1 MKHFALLF
9 CLLPLESASATA
21 AEELTARQQNI
32 VVIAS
37 LAAKGDVENLKTAL
51 RRGLDEGLT
60 VGEIKEVLV
69 QLYAYCGFPRS
80 LNALGAFMAVVDERA
95 DSGIHDE
102 PGREPAPL
110 PDGFSAWDAGREV
123 QTELAGRPVEGGV
136 FDFAPVINDYLRAHL
151 FGDIFARDNLDYPS
165 RELATVGMLASI
177 EGLEPQLA
185 SHVAVCLNVGL
196 TPEQLR
202 CYAATLRE
210 RVGRTEGDRAAH
222 VLDEVLR
229 DR

>member
-9 CLLPLESASATA
+9 CLLPLDSAGASAA
-21 AEELTARQQNI
+21 DSLTERQQNI

-37 LAAKGDVENLKTAL
+37 LAAKGDMENLTAAL
-51 RRGLDEGLT
+51 HRGLDERLT

-80 LNALGAFMAVVDERA
+80 LNALGAFMAVVEERVA
-95 DSGIHDE
+95 RGIHDE

-110 PDGFSAWDAGREV
+110 PEGFSAWEAGREV
-123 QTELAGRPVEGGV
+123 QTSLVGRPVEGGV

-165 RELATVGMLASI
+165 RELATVGALASI
-177 EGLEPQLA
+177 EGLETQLA

-202 CYAATLRE
+202 RYAVTLRE
-210 RVGRTEGDRAAH
+210 RVGETEGARAGT
-222 VLDEVLR
+222 VLEKVLR
-229 DR
+229 NR